1 MTSKRK
7 RKRGKYCTIF
17 EDLTEEQKE
26 DAIQR
31 FRKTKVYVKTHNITG
46 LKYMGKSTL
55 PTYPQVHKYHG
66 SGPVWLDECRQ
77 HGFDYSTE
85 IIGEFNDAIECYN
98 FCIAYSKEHD
108 IKKSDEW
115 ANKMWE
121 DGLGL
126 GSLYTRNMNEKERAE
141 HGHKV
146 RKAKKNMAKGKYE
159 QMCKNISKACKRKF
173 AKMSQEERTKRA
185 SCMLDLTEEQTIE
198 RSKKQRIAGK
208 LRFQGM
214 TSQKNKQ
221 LREAKKQRIAGKLRF
236 QGMTPQ
242 EKHARSAKISKGRKG
257 VKCKPGKCPTCGV
270 VMDIAN
276 LHKLHGKLGEK
287 CGKYRVSKETMN
299 QRAQTIR
306 NDPIICNFC
315 GTKGTKRNIKVYH
328 GAAGEICSEKK
339 GPVFKI
345 LDEANIPYNKTQKL
359 SKLKYK
365 CNKYL
370 KKKRREQ
377 GNIKREQKM

>member
-7 RKRGKYCTIF
+7 RGRGKYCTNF
-17 EDLTEEQKE
+17 DDLTEEQKE
-26 DAIQR
+26 DVIQR

-46 LKYMGKSTL
+46 LKYMGKSIL
-55 PTYPQVHKYHG
+55 PTYAQVHKYYG

-141 HGHKV
+141 HGRKV
-146 RKAKKNMAKGKYE
+146 REAKKNMAKGN
-159 QMCKNISKACKRKF
+159 MSKCVRIYQKRGRENNY
-173 AKMSQEERTKRA
+173 AKMSQEERTKAA
-185 SCMLDLTEEQTIE
+185 SCMLNLTEEQKIE
-198 RSKKQRIAGK
+198 KSKKQSISGK
-208 LRFQGM
+208 LRFQRM
-214 TSQKNKQ
+214 TQQEKQ
-221 LREAKKQRIAGKLRF
+221 AYGAKVSKAKKGVPLR
-236 QGMTPQ
+236 
-242 EKHARSAKISKGRKG
+242 R
-257 VKCKPGKCPTCGV
+257 GKCPTCGV
-270 VMDIAN
+270 VMDVAN

-299 QRAQTIR
+299 KRAQTIR

-328 GAAGEICSEKK
+328 GAAGEICKEKK

-359 SKLKYK
+359 SKLKHKCREKTKRTSKYK
-365 CNKYL
+365 ERTKNVISYFFVVA
-370 KKKRREQ
+370 
-377 GNIKREQKM
+377 I

>member
-1 MTSKRK
+1 
-7 RKRGKYCTIF
+7 
-17 EDLTEEQKE
+17 
-26 DAIQR
+26 
-31 FRKTKVYVKTHNITG
+31 
-46 LKYMGKSTL
+46 
-55 PTYPQVHKYHG
+55 
-66 SGPVWLDECRQ
+66 
-77 HGFDYSTE
+77 
-85 IIGEFNDAIECYN
+85 
-98 FCIAYSKEHD
+98 
-108 IKKSDEW
+108 
-115 ANKMWE
+115 
-121 DGLGL
+121 
-126 GSLYTRNMNEKERAE
+126 
-141 HGHKV
+141 
-146 RKAKKNMAKGKYE
+146 
-159 QMCKNISKACKRKF
+159 MCKNISKACKRKF

-198 RSKKQRIAGK
+198 RS
-208 LRFQGM
+208 
-214 TSQKNKQ
+214 
-221 LREAKKQRIAGKLRF
+221 KKQRIAGKLRF

-299 QRAQTIR
+299 KRAQTIR

-328 GAAGEICSEKK
+328 GAAGEICKEKK

-359 SKLKYK
+359 SKLKHK
-365 CNKYL
+365 CKKYL
-370 KKKRREQ
+370 EKKRREQ
-377 GNIKREQKM
+377 GNIKREQNVISYFFVVAI